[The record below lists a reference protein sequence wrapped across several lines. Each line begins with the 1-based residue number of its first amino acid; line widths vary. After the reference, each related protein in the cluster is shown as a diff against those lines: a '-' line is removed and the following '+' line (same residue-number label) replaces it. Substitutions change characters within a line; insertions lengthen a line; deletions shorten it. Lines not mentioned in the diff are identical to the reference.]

1 MDFFNYLRTFFAANL
16 TLVLIGVYIF
26 TVLSTI
32 ILVIHEKRDPLKTST
47 WVLILLLLPII
58 GLIFYIYFGQNYRKV
73 KIFSRKGLRDLKQIE
88 HISKGQLVHF
98 KKNSNFK
105 NPNVA
110 NNIPIIT
117 LLLNNSKAILTEMNR
132 VDIIQVGEKAF
143 KSIIEEIEKARVSI
157 HMQFYIVTDDVIGNA
172 IKNILIAKAQEG
184 LEVRLI
190 YDDVGSW
197 GLSKKFVK
205 ELRDAGVEVFPF
217 MEVKFPLFT
226 SKVNYRNHRK
236 IIVIDGRIGYMGGM
250 NIADRYIFGN
260 ETLGNWYDT
269 MLKIE
274 GEAVHVLQILFLSD
288 WFFVS
293 GKLVRNSLKFF
304 TLRTRFWNTK
314 ETHDVLG
321 GKKLFPDSEV
331 TESHLL
337 QITASGPDSDW
348 ASIMQA
354 FFSAITH
361 ARKHIY
367 IASPY
372 FVPNESILTALKTAA
387 LSGIDVRIMLPGK
400 SDSTVVYWS
409 SLSYVAELLD
419 AGIKIYLF
427 QKGFN
432 HSKIIMIDGSFS
444 SVGSANM
451 DIRSFEDN
459 FELLAMIYDTEL
471 TNELE
476 RNFLKDLKHSTK
488 IDPLQWAQRPLI
500 NSMKESVARLFSPL
514 F

>member
-1 MDFFNYLRTFFAANL
+1 MMPIKDFFASNL
-16 TLVLIGVYIF
+16 TLIFLGIYVF
-26 TVLSTI
+26 TVLSTVV
-32 ILVIHEKRDPLKTST
+32 LVIHEKRDPLKTST
-47 WVLILLLLPII
+47 WVLILLLLPLI
-58 GLIFYIYFGQNYRKV
+58 GLIFYVYFGQNFRKV
-73 KIFSRKGLRDLKQIE
+73 KIFSRKGLRDLQQIE
-88 HISKGQLVHF
+88 NISKGQLGLF
-98 KKNSNFK
+98 KKYASLQNATVISNL
-105 NPNVA
+105 
-110 NNIPIIT
+110 PIIT

-132 VDIIQVGEKAF
+132 VEIIQIGEKAF
-143 KSIIEEIEKARVSI
+143 NSIVKDLESATVSI
-157 HMQFYIVTDDVIGNA
+157 NMQFYIVSDDKIGNT
-172 IKNILIAKAQEG
+172 IKDILIAKAKSG
-184 LEVRLI
+184 VEVRLI

-197 GLSKKFVK
+197 SLPKRFVN
-205 ELRDAGVEVFPF
+205 ELKNSGVEVFPF
-217 MEVKFPLFT
+217 MKVQFPLFT
-226 SKVNYRNHRK
+226 SKANYRNHRK
-236 IIVIDGRIGYMGGM
+236 IVVIDGKIGYMGGM
-250 NIADRYIFGN
+250 NIADRYIYGSD
-260 ETLGNWYDT
+260 ELGPWFDT

-293 GKLVRNSLKFF
+293 GKLVTRSTKYFKFKNWLNKPK
-304 TLRTRFWNTK
+304 T
-314 ETHDVLG
+314 
-321 GKKLFPDSEV
+321 GKTISKTNELFP
-331 TESHLL
+331 ESQIKERHIL